1 MVPAGFTDVAVHEVS
16 VPMHANSFD
25 EWWSVIP
32 SLAGPLAQLLA
43 SLPAEVV
50 ASIRAGAETA
60 LAGFHTPDGYEL
72 PGVGVV
78 GVGRR

>member
-1 MVPAGFTDVAVHEVS
+1 
-16 VPMHANSFD
+16 MHAASVD

-50 ASIRAGAETA
+50 AAIRTDAEAA
-60 LAGFHTPDGYEL
+60 LAGFATPDGYEL
-72 PGVGVV
+72 PGVSVV
-78 GVGRR
+78 AVGHR